1 MKKLAIIFLAFVL
14 AGCATGVPIK
24 RSFPDTPEALKQPC
38 PDLQTVAED
47 NTKLSELMI
56 VVTSNYKEYNNC
68 QIKVESWLE
77 WYQEQKK
84 IFESAN

>member
-1 MKKLAIIFLAFVL
+1 MKKLILIPLIALV
-14 AGCATGVPIK
+14 GCVGVPVERK
-24 RSFPDTPEALKQPC
+24 FPGIPEGLKQGC

-56 VVTSNYKEYNNC
+56 VVTSNYKEYHTC

-77 WYQEQKK
+77 WYNTQKK
-84 IFESAN
+84 IFEDAN